1 MRSSRLLGIVLLAF
15 ALVAAACGDDDA
27 VVTAAPTAAPAATT
41 PAPAAAT
48 TQAPAPTTPEPMAGE
63 GLRMAFI
70 LDGGADDGGWNSRH
84 VAGADFVKENLPG
97 VEITII
103 ENIEPGA
110 EAQAAFDDLAA
121 DGWNI
126 IVGTTFYMFDAFEV
140 AGDWPDTVFLT
151 WGGFETMANVGHYEG
166 ALEEARYLDGMI
178 AGAMTESGIIGYSG
192 GFPIE
197 GTVRPINT
205 FARGVQETN
214 PDAKVIAVFINSWFD
229 PPKEQQA
236 AEALADQGADVI
248 AMDLNS
254 PATAQAAT
262 RKGARFIG
270 YGADQSAYAPDAWL
284 TSFIWNWGPYYLSQA
299 EAVLDGSWSAEI
311 TYSLMNTG
319 IVTLGP
325 IADDVPQNILDLV
338 EERYQ
343 QILNGTF
350 DVMAGPMLDNMGNV
364 VVPAGQTV
372 PPSERTLCCQ
382 WLYENVEGEIT
393 GGG

>member
-1 MRSSRLLGIVLLAF
+1 
-15 ALVAAACGDDDA
+15 
-27 VVTAAPTAAPAATT
+27 
-41 PAPAAAT
+41 
-48 TQAPAPTTPEPMAGE
+48 
-63 GLRMAFI
+63 
-70 LDGGADDGGWNSRH
+70 
-84 VAGADFVKENLPG
+84 
-97 VEITII
+97 
-103 ENIEPGA
+103 
-110 EAQAAFDDLAA
+110 
-121 DGWNI
+121 
-126 IVGTTFYMFDAFEV
+126 
-140 AGDWPDTVFLT
+140 
-151 WGGFETMANVGHYEG
+151 MANVGHYEG

-270 YGADQSAYAPDAWL
+270 YGANQSAYAPDAWL

-338 EERYQ
+338 EERHQ